1 VPSGSGAGSG
11 SHGLRDSSVDAASRG
26 GAVARDQL
34 VAERVAC
41 AAAVAAEP
49 AAAPARRPGVIL
61 PAMPVRRIQRP
72 SVTLRL
78 GAVTGLGFHLG
89 AGPVG
94 PTTADRIRPRWPA
107 AP

>member
-1 VPSGSGAGSG
+1 
-11 SHGLRDSSVDAASRG
+11 
-26 GAVARDQL
+26 
-34 VAERVAC
+34 
-41 AAAVAAEP
+41 
-49 AAAPARRPGVIL
+49 VIL

-72 SVTLRL
+72 SVTFRL